1 MKKFLTIFILILFV
15 GGGGFIYWKYFFVF
29 GDGIKTGSLNY
40 IVRKGTV
47 FKTWEGKLI
56 QEGIRSRTVGSI
68 QSYEFEFSVASDSIA
83 NILQMNGGKIFDLH
97 YKEYNGA
104 VAWRGYSRYIV
115 DRVVS
120 MREPNK

>member
-1 MKKFLTIFILILFV
+1 MRKFLTIFILVLV
-15 GGGGFIYWKYFFVF
+15 LAGGGFIYWKYFFVF

-115 DRVVS
+115 DRVVG